1 MLPRLAELSFQGDL
15 LSDSG
20 YQGCC
25 SPKPPSIMTFMSRSL
40 PVEPATAVP
49 SPSKA
54 GGWLDVCFVWLSHYR
69 RLNTA
74 FNHKPNFFV
83 AHV

>member
-1 MLPRLAELSFQGDL
+1 LLGLIWMLTFGVISLS
-15 LSDSG
+15 SSG
-20 YQGCC
+20 TRDGR
-25 SPKPPSIMTFMSRSL
+25 FL
-40 PVEPATAVP
+40 PVESRWVV
-49 SPSKA
+49 
-54 GGWLDVCFVWLSHYR
+54 GCLFVWLSHYR

>member
-1 MLPRLAELSFQGDL
+1 MLPGLAELSFQGDL

-40 PVEPATAVP
+40 PVEPVTAG
-49 SPSKA
+49 SFPSKA
-54 GGWLDVCFVWLSHYR
+54 GGGGCLFVWLSHYR